1 MKETRMTQMVPLG
14 TSTGGGCNCGHH
26 ADEDVVLDVR
36 VIPHAIRHGSA
47 IGAFDSIPLGGS
59 LVLVAP
65 HNPLPLLNQ
74 LAERAPIAVEYLV
87 EGPEEWR
94 LRISRTPGQPAVL

>member
-26 ADEDVVLDVR
+26 EDEDVVLDVR
-36 VIPHAIRHGSA
+36 VIPHAIRHGSV

-94 LRISRTPGQPAVL
+94 LRISRTPDQAAVL

>member
-1 MKETRMTQMVPLG
+1 MTQMVPLG
-14 TSTGGGCNCGHH
+14 TSTGGGRNCGHH
-26 ADEDVVLDVR
+26 EDEDVVLDVR
-36 VIPHAIRHGSA
+36 VIPHAIRHGSV

-74 LAERAPIAVEYLV
+74 LAERAHIAVEYLV

-94 LRISRTPGQPAVL
+94 LRISRTPDQPTVL

>member
-1 MKETRMTQMVPLG
+1 MTQIVPPV
-14 TSTGGGCNCGHH
+14 TSTGGGCNCGNH

-36 VIPHAIRHGSA
+36 LIPHAVRHGSV
-47 IGAFDSIPLGGS
+47 IGAFDSIPAGCS

-65 HNPLPLLNQ
+65 HNPIPLLTQ

-94 LRISRTPGQPAVL
+94 LRISRRADGSLTH

>member
-1 MKETRMTQMVPLG
+1 MTQIVPLE
-14 TSTGGGCNCGHH
+14 THAEGGCNCGNHE
-26 ADEDVVLDVR
+26 DGDVVLDVR
-36 VIPHAIRHGSA
+36 LIPHAIRHGRV
-47 IGAFDSIPLGGS
+47 IGAFDSIPPGGS

-74 LAERAPIAVEYLV
+74 LAERASITVEYLL

-94 LRISRTPGQPAVL
+94 LRINRT